1 MKLSSLDKS
10 LKIISLLSENQRG
23 LSLTEISETLG
34 YPMSTVHHIL
44 STFVSDDYVT
54 QDPRTKEYSLG
65 FGFLKISKKILD
77 NIDLRR
83 IAHDY
88 LVELSEKCDETVHL
102 YILRNGMVGAVDMIP
117 KKSGLSLASYVGFT
131 AEPHPSS
138 AGKMLLSGL
147 SNEQVMEL
155 YKDRPCLLYTSPS
168 PRD

>member
-1 MKLSSLDKS
+1 MKLSSLNKS
-10 LKIISLLSENQRG
+10 LQIISLLSENQRG

-44 STFVSDDYVT
+44 STFVPDDYVT

-88 LVELSEKCDETVHL
+88 LVELSE
-102 YILRNGMVGAVDMIP
+102 IG
-117 KKSGLSLASYVGFT
+117 
-131 AEPHPSS
+131 
-138 AGKMLLSGL
+138 
-147 SNEQVMEL
+147 
-155 YKDRPCLLYTSPS
+155 
-168 PRD
+168 